1 MASSTEVL
9 HDLTVDSV
17 IRGYHV
23 YKLGY
28 LGSNYWRDLICE
40 QEPGNEN
47 RFAAAGHQLLKYLG
61 TFNWKIW
68 LARRT
73 LEQITINSLKV
84 GLRLLCSKFYLL
96 FFPEF
101 P

>member
-23 YKLGY
+23 YTDIWVSIIGEILF
-28 LGSNYWRDLICE
+28 CE
-40 QEPGNEN
+40 QEPGNEED
-47 RFAAAGHQLLKYLG
+47 RFAVAGHQLSKYFG

-68 LARRT
+68 LAR
-73 LEQITINSLKV
+73 
-84 GLRLLCSKFYLL
+84 
-96 FFPEF
+96 
-101 P
+101 